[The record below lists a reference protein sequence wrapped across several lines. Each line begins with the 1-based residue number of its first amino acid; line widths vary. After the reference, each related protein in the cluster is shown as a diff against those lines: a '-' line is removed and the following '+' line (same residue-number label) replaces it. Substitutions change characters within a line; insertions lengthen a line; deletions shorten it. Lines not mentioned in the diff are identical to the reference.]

1 MKNKKSITILMVAF
15 TLASCQSYKRV
26 PYLQSY
32 ESLTDKG
39 YKEIVINEV
48 NQQDTLYDAR
58 IQPKDLLS
66 ITSPLP
72 QRDSHRHRT
81 HVQLQN
87 ISYRR
92 SEPSRYI
99 YHQQRESK
107 SL

>member
-48 NQQDTLYDAR
+48 NQQDT
-58 IQPKDLLS
+58 
-66 ITSPLP
+66 PL
-72 QRDSHRHRT
+72 
-81 HVQLQN
+81 
-87 ISYRR
+87 
-92 SEPSRYI
+92 
-99 YHQQRESK
+99 
-107 SL
+107 